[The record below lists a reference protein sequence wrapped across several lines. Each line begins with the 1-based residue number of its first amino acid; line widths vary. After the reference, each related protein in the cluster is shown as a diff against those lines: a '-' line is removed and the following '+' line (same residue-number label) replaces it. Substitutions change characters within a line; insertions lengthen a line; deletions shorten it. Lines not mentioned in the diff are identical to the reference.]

1 MLTLWQL
8 EDGQRTSRKCLSL
21 VCASPMWTWTA
32 WCQSGLSL
40 LSCTGLHSIL
50 TIFQNLIPT
59 GISSPCS
66 AYLNKFNSDT
76 SLSTCTS
83 SLITATGAFAPSTN
97 ASASTPSAAQ
107 VKSALAAVCSAS
119 TCDAST
125 IRSALADFYQACS
138 DELSTGNQD
147 VIRIYDVLYTLTPLK
162 NAICSKGDNSEYCVT
177 DIASTIS
184 KSSTELSNVAKYVAQ
199 SSTASSALSRRA
211 DAAQVVASVTPNTT
225 TFATNNLVF
234 LLLQPELPKEKL
246 CQTCTRN
253 VITSYISF
261 ESDTPYAPGLSSS
274 QLLAG
279 QSTLYQA
286 VQNTCGSNFLS
297 GAVAAAAGLSGGL
310 VGQATDNGAAQMSL
324 ASTGVAGA
332 VLGVVALVLGTGF

>member
-1 MLTLWQL
+1 MKTI
-8 EDGQRTSRKCLSL
+8 
-21 VCASPMWTWTA
+21 AATA
-32 WCQSGLSL
+32 LFATVALAQS
-40 LSCTGLHSIL
+40 
-50 TIFQNLIPT
+50 NLIPV

-97 ASASTPSAAQ
+97 ASASTTTPSAAQ

-119 TCDAST
+119 TCEAST
-125 IRSALADFYQACS
+125 IRSALADFYQACP
-138 DELSTGNQD
+138 DELSTGNRD
-147 VIRIYDVLYTLTPLK
+147 VIRIYDVLYTITPLK
-162 NAICSKGDNSEYCVT
+162 NTICSKGDNSEYCVT

-225 TFATNNLVF
+225 TFANNNLVF

-279 QSTLYQA
+279 QSALYQA

-324 ASTGVAGA
+324 ASTGVVGA